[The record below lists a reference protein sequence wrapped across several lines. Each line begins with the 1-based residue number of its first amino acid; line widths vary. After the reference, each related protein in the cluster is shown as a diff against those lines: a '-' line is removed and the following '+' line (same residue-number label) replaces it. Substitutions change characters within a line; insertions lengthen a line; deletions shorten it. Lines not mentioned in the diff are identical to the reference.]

1 VSLGRGPGGNR
12 SVEDAIEHVLPL
24 FRLVWWLA
32 SMFSVTQDL
41 GLNPKQI
48 GLDCSG
54 ATQAPQQRCQPK
66 YQFALDRGLGIIVRD
81 DSRFEAF
88 FERALAL
95 DASNIDALVGA
106 AWAGMSVAASF
117 LADDRAARFAAA
129 ESTIV
134 KTLSMAPNHAFAHLV
149 LGAIYGTSDRS
160 PEAIAELEHA
170 LALDRNL
177 AYAHMMIGTVKTALG
192 RAEEAEGHIR
202 EALRLSHYNPDPS
215 EGPWGRWSIIPP
227 HGGA

>member
-1 VSLGRGPGGNR
+1 
-12 SVEDAIEHVLPL
+12 
-24 FRLVWWLA
+24 
-32 SMFSVTQDL
+32 MFSVTQDL

-129 ESTIV
+129 
-134 KTLSMAPNHAFAHLV
+134 
-149 LGAIYGTSDRS
+149 AIYGTSDRS
-160 PEAIAELEHA
+160 LEAIAELEHA